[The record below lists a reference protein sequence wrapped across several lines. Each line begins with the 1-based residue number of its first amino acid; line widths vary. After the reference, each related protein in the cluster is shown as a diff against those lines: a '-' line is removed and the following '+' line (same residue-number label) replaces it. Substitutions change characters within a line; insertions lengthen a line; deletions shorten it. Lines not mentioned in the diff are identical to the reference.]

1 MQAPLLPRQV
11 ELKRLGSGRHA
22 YEGQVPV
29 EALAELEG
37 AGERPGPVQASI
49 MLDLSGSMP
58 RVTGRCEGSIQLQ
71 CQRCLEP
78 VDVALESEFE
88 LVVVDRASD
97 ADGLDEGQTW
107 VEAPRGILDL
117 ARLAEEEMLLA
128 LPVIVLTGLAFASIA
143 MVVTALAPSYDFFMF
158 YQTLVLTPM
167 LLLSGVF
174 FPASQLPAA
183 ARVVTEVLPLAH
195 AVDLIRPAMLGRPVE
210 GVVLHV
216 AVLAAYAVGG
226 FVVSAV
232 LFRRR
237 MMK

>member
-29 EALAELEG
+29 EALAELAG

-49 MLDLSGSMP
+49 VLDLTGSMP
-58 RVTGRCEGSIQLQ
+58 RLTGRCEGSIQLQ

-128 LPVIVLTGLAFASIA
+128 LPVVARHENADCDGGQRHFGPPGEPQPERDNPFA
-143 MVVTALAPSYDFFMF
+143 ALKALREKGSPSD
-158 YQTLVLTPM
+158 
-167 LLLSGVF
+167 
-174 FPASQLPAA
+174 
-183 ARVVTEVLPLAH
+183 E
-195 AVDLIRPAMLGRPVE
+195 
-210 GVVLHV
+210 
-216 AVLAAYAVGG
+216 
-226 FVVSAV
+226 
-232 LFRRR
+232 
-237 MMK
+237 

>member
-97 ADGLDEGQTW
+97 ADGLDEGKTW

-128 LPVIVLTGLAFASIA
+128 LPVVARHENADCDGGQRHFGPPGEPQPERDNPFA
-143 MVVTALAPSYDFFMF
+143 ALKALREKGSPSD
-158 YQTLVLTPM
+158 
-167 LLLSGVF
+167 
-174 FPASQLPAA
+174 
-183 ARVVTEVLPLAH
+183 E
-195 AVDLIRPAMLGRPVE
+195 
-210 GVVLHV
+210 
-216 AVLAAYAVGG
+216 
-226 FVVSAV
+226 
-232 LFRRR
+232 
-237 MMK
+237 